1 MAEVFLALNL
11 LFRDCLLQA
20 PDRLHD
26 HRIAGGEGD
35 AVNRF
40 AVLRDDLLSS
50 KTMGDVCRW
59 FDN

>member
-1 MAEVFLALNL
+1 MAEIFLAPNL

-50 KTMGDVCRW
+50 KTMGDVC
-59 FDN
+59 